1 MSATFRTQQINIANT
16 RISAVIEPGG
26 NRPVV
31 FLHGNSSAKDVWIHQ
46 IALLRR
52 QGHAILAPDLPG
64 HGKSEN
70 SPTPELTYS
79 FPGYAA
85 VIGGLIDRMGWP
97 SVDVV
102 GWSLGGHIGLELLA
116 TDERVRSLLIVG
128 TPPARPCPE
137 ALEQAF
143 HASETMELAGKK
155 EFSEADALA
164 YGTAMMGEEHL
175 APQLLANV
183 QRTHGEAR
191 RLLFASALRGVG
203 TNQRQTVETIAKPL
217 CVVHG
222 EDEPFVRLD
231 YLQSLKYCALWND
244 RIHVIAGA
252 GHAPHWQCPDA
263 FNKILLNFLRF
274 AKTFQS
280 STNLP
285 LPIHVQSRDSCR
297 NDVTAP
303 GGDVAFRR
311 LRREKPPSQN
321 GCRASP
327 AVRRRHSR

>member
-1 MSATFRTQQINIANT
+1 MFRTQQIQIANT
-16 RISAVIEPGG
+16 RISAIIESGS
-26 NRPVV
+26 NCPVV

-46 IALLRR
+46 IALL
-52 QGHAILAPDLPG
+52 QQHGHAILAPDLPG
-64 HGKSEN
+64 HGQSEN

-85 VIGGLIDRMGWP
+85 VISSLLDTTGWN

-116 TDERVRSLLIVG
+116 TDQRVRSLLIVG
-128 TPPARPCPE
+128 TPPARPCLE

-143 HASETMELAGKK
+143 HATETMELAGKK
-155 EFSEADALA
+155 HFNEADALA
-164 YGTAMMGEEHL
+164 YGTAMMGGEEHL
-175 APQLLANV
+175 APRLLANV
-183 QRTHGEAR
+183 QRTDGEAR

-203 TNQRQTVETIAKPL
+203 TDQRETVETVDKPL

-222 EDEPFVRLD
+222 EEEPFVRLD
-231 YLQSLKYCALWND
+231 YLQSLKYCALWKG
-244 RIHVIAGA
+244 RVHLISGA
-252 GHAPHWQCPDA
+252 GHAPHWQCPNA
-263 FNKILLNFLRF
+263 FNTVLLDFLQF
-274 AKTFQS
+274 AKTSQS
-280 STNLP
+280 PTNFP
-285 LPIHVQSRDSCR
+285 LPIHLGSRDSCR

-311 LRREKPPSQN
+311 LRREEPPSQD

-327 AVRRRHSR
+327 AIRRRHSR